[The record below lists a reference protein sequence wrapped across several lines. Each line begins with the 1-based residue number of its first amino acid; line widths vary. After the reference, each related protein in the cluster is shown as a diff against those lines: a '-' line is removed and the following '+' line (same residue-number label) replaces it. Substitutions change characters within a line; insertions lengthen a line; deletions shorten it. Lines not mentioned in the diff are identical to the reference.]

1 MISGIGIDAVSLE
14 RVKKLDRHFLEK
26 VYNERELE
34 EYALLEKA
42 HEDIKAQFLA
52 SRFAVKEAY
61 AKARGTGFCETIIPH
76 DIFVE
81 KDSNGRPSVGLSGVT
96 LDNAPHEAIH
106 LSITHENP
114 LAIAMVILEREK
126 EGEKHGEKKKEGE
139 TGGEKK

>member
-1 MISGIGIDAVSLE
+1 M
-14 RVKKLDRHFLEK
+14 
-26 VYNERELE
+26 
-34 EYALLEKA
+34 
-42 HEDIKAQFLA
+42 
-52 SRFAVKEAY
+52 
-61 AKARGTGFCETIIPH
+61 
-76 DIFVE
+76 
-81 KDSNGRPSVGLSGVT
+81 GLSGVT

>member
-1 MISGIGIDAVSLE
+1 MGRFVVSGIGIDAVSLE

-61 AKARGTGFCETIIPH
+61 AKARGTGFCETVIPH

-81 KDSNGRPSVGLSGVT
+81 KDSNGRPSVCLSGIT

-106 LSITHENP
+106 LSITHESP
-114 LAIAMVILEREK
+114 LAIAMVILEQDPEK
-126 EGEKHGEKKKEGE
+126 EDGIDYGKK
-139 TGGEKK
+139 